1 MNTVSTE
8 PTTPGVGQK
17 PLLELDPAVRR
28 RAEHVFADGRPYRIC
43 TRCIMDTS
51 DAEISFDEDGV
62 CSHCHRY
69 ERLVAAG
76 VHPQPQGER
85 LLEQM
90 AERIKRHGRRRPYDC
105 ILGLSG
111 GVDSSYVAYLTKEKL
126 GLRPLALHLDNGWDS
141 DVAVRNIHNI
151 VRKLD
156 IDLETHVLD
165 WEEFRSLQ
173 LAFLRASTP
182 DSEIPTDHAIA
193 ASLYQAARKNK
204 IRWII
209 DGSNLV
215 TEAMVPPTWSYGHG
229 DWGYIKGINDAFGA
243 RRLKTFPHYGYLRLN
258 LWYYRV
264 HGIDTLRVLN
274 FLEYD
279 KPRAIET
286 LKRELDW
293 EPYGAKHYES
303 VYTKFY
309 QGYILP
315 QKFGFDKR
323 RPHLSCLILGGRITR
338 EEALEEIERP
348 AIQPEELRRDRVF
361 VVKKL
366 GISDAEFEEIMAL
379 PRKTFWDYPSDERD
393 LPTWWRDRLIQL
405 VTWVKGHLRL
415 WAARARFLRRI
426 ATAPF
431 RRRRV

>member
-1 MNTVSTE
+1 MNTTTTTEREREVVVE
-8 PTTPGVGQK
+8 PTQS
-17 PLLELDPAVRR
+17 RR
-28 RAEHVFADGRPYRIC
+28 SEHVFADGRPYRIC

-62 CSHCHRY
+62 CNHCHEY
-69 ERLVAAG
+69 ERRVAAEVFPPPEG
-76 VHPQPQGER
+76 HR
-85 LLEQM
+85 LLAATVAQ
-90 AERIKRHGRRRPYDC
+90 IKREGRRRRYDC

-111 GVDSSYVAYLTKEKL
+111 GVDSSYVAYLTKQL

-182 DSEIPTDHAIA
+182 DSEIPSDHAIVS
-193 ASLYQAARKNK
+193 SLYEAARKNK
-204 IRWII
+204 VRSIM
-209 DGSNLV
+209 DGSNVV
-215 TEAMVPPTWSYGHG
+215 TEVMVPATWSHGHS
-229 DWGYIKGINDAFGA
+229 DWGYFKGINDAFGE
-243 RRLKTFPHYGYLRLN
+243 RKLKTFPHYGFLKLHLSYWRLHRIKRFP
-258 LWYYRV
+258 L
-264 HGIDTLRVLN
+264 LN
-274 FLEYD
+274 YVDYD
-279 KPRAIET
+279 KPKAIET

-323 RPHLSCLILGGRITR
+323 RPHLSCLILDGKITR
-338 EEALEEIERP
+338 QEALEQIERP
-348 AIQPEELRRDRVF
+348 AIEAEELRRDKVF
-361 VVKKL
+361 VAKKL
-366 GISDAEFEEIMAL
+366 GVSEAEFDEIMAL
-379 PRKTFWDYPSDERD
+379 PRRTFWDCPSDERD
-393 LPTWWRDRLIQL
+393 LPGSWRHKLVALLNELELRIKQLGHRILDRIH
-405 VTWVKGHLRL
+405 G
-415 WAARARFLRRI
+415 RRSG
-426 ATAPF
+426 
-431 RRRRV
+431 

>member
-1 MNTVSTE
+1 MNTVTTKD
-8 PTTPGVGQK
+8 PTTPEVEPE
-17 PLLELDPAVRR
+17 PLLDLPLAVRR

-51 DAEISFDEDGV
+51 DSEISFDENGV
-62 CSHCHRY
+62 CHHCHEY
-69 ERLVAAG
+69 ERRVAAEVFPPPEG
-76 VHPQPQGER
+76 HR
-85 LLEQM
+85 LLAATVAQ
-90 AERIKRHGRRRPYDC
+90 IKREGRRRRYDC

-111 GVDSSYVAYLTKEKL
+111 GVDSSYVAYLTKQL

-182 DSEIPTDHAIA
+182 DSEIPSDHAIVTA
-193 ASLYQAARKNK
+193 LYEAARKNK
-204 IRWII
+204 VRWIM
-209 DGSNLV
+209 DGSNVV
-215 TEAMVPPTWSYGHG
+215 TEIMVPATWSHGHS
-229 DWGYIKGINDAFGA
+229 DWGYFKGINDTFGT
-243 RRLKTFPHYGYLRLN
+243 RKLKTFPHYGFLKLHLSYWRLHRIMRFP
-258 LWYYRV
+258 L
-264 HGIDTLRVLN
+264 LN
-274 FLEYD
+274 YVDYD
-279 KPRAIET
+279 KPKAIET

-323 RPHLSCLILGGRITR
+323 RPHLSCLILDGKITR
-338 EEALEEIERP
+338 EEALEQIEKP
-348 AIQPEELRRDRVF
+348 AMDPAELRRDKVF
-361 VVKKL
+361 VAKKL
-366 GISDAEFEEIMAL
+366 GISEAEFDEIMAL
-379 PRKTFWDYPSDERD
+379 PRKTFWDHPSDERD
-393 LPTWWRDRLIQL
+393 LPGSWRHKLVALLNELELRIKAWGRRLL
-405 VTWVKGHLRL
+405 KFVLRQPN
-415 WAARARFLRRI
+415 RG
-426 ATAPF
+426 
-431 RRRRV
+431 